1 MKRLKIS
8 SLYDSLHFLLFFVVL
23 LILSLKYWYLFPI
36 LFIYIV
42 FIIKKTELISFCLFL
57 GILIIIS
64 SLQYIPVNKDELSF
78 KGVIVEINDKSIV
91 VKNMGRKY
99 LIYCDEKLSIGDIA
113 EVKIEKTN
121 SKNELF
127 DYNEYLLNNSI
138 YLFLQEISKSMSDM
152 FSEKKDDQFQE
163 TENMSE
169 REKQLIKKMRESA
182 AKLDKI
188 KNGEKDTKDRLVKQ
202 IISLVAIGGYT
213 YDQVYSMTI
222 VQMIYLLK
230 KYVAIQQYELY
241 IALSPYRDSK
251 NGQTIEHW
259 LDT

>member
-1 MKRLKIS
+1 
-8 SLYDSLHFLLFFVVL
+8 
-23 LILSLKYWYLFPI
+23 
-36 LFIYIV
+36 
-42 FIIKKTELISFCLFL
+42 
-57 GILIIIS
+57 
-64 SLQYIPVNKDELSF
+64 
-78 KGVIVEINDKSIV
+78 
-91 VKNMGRKY
+91 
-99 LIYCDEKLSIGDIA
+99 
-113 EVKIEKTN
+113 
-121 SKNELF
+121 
-127 DYNEYLLNNSI
+127 
-138 YLFLQEISKSMSDM
+138 
-152 FSEKKDDQFQE
+152 
-163 TENMSE
+163 
-169 REKQLIKKMRESA
+169 MRESA

-188 KNGEKDTKDRLVKQ
+188 KNGEKDKKDQLVKQ